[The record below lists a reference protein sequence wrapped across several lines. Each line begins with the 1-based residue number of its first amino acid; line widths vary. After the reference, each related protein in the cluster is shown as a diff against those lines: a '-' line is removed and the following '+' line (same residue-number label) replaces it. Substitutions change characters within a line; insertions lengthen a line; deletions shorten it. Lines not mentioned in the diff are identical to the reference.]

1 MGVSIIQEP
10 YRFSVTLTYCHFN
23 PPPLLNENKRF
34 LIFEGTTESLVPSAG
49 TLLTLDSLP
58 YGNDAAGKGERT
70 NSSDV
75 EYGLLIDINGTPFA
89 VEIRP
94 FFHANEQPGIFVA
107 SYRVWI
113 KEETGTKNTG
123 KDTKEYKRNAFIST
137 LEKNI
142 RKN

>member
-1 MGVSIIQEP
+1 M
-10 YRFSVTLTYCHFN
+10 TLTYRHFN

-49 TLLTLDSLP
+49 TLFTLDSFP
-58 YGNDAAGKGERT
+58 YGNDAARKGERT

-94 FFHANEQPGIFVA
+94 FFHANEQQGIFVA
-107 SYRVWI
+107 SYRV
-113 KEETGTKNTG
+113 
-123 KDTKEYKRNAFIST
+123 
-137 LEKNI
+137 
-142 RKN
+142 